1 MFEFNGVVMKRKIL
15 DFPLQ
20 RPRLVFVALTVL
32 TLGLGSAIPWIKV
45 DTDPENMLSPDDP
58 ARLFHN
64 ETKDEFALHDLIVVG
79 VVNDH
84 HPDGVFNTESL
95 ARVHELNER
104 VKAIDGVIAR
114 DVLGPSTMDN
124 IEQAGP
130 GTIRFEWLMES
141 PPETPEEALAIK
153 EAALRLPML
162 RGTVVSEDG
171 DSVAL
176 YVPIENKHESH
187 RISEEIESIVAGFG
201 TNDDEFYITGLPVAE
216 DTFGVEMFK
225 QMAISAPLAALVIL
239 LLMWWFFRSFALV
252 LSPMIVALTTVTIT
266 MGALIASGFT
276 VHIMSSMIPIFLM
289 PIAVVDSVHLL
300 SEFVDIYPRVGD
312 RKKAA
317 REVVGHLF
325 APMLY
330 TSLTSAAGFLSLM
343 LTPIPPVRVF
353 GGFVALGIGV
363 AFVLTILFVPAYIAV
378 LPDKRLDALCSAD
391 RDSSEGGLLGR
402 AVAAVGERSLRYA
415 KPILVLTVAVLAVSG
430 YGISKININDNPVRW
445 FKPSHKIRVADE
457 VLNRELAGTYTAFLV
472 MKQDADA
479 EREIVAAGDRAVATA
494 ADSVRATWDELKVA
508 AQAAGDEGDT
518 NVSDALIEAT
528 ADLSFETEGDES
540 EQWLAVQSALEKS
553 QTQSK
558 TFQNP
563 DHLAYLERLQA
574 HADAHPLVGKTNSI
588 ADVVKTVYRE
598 LVSGEDEDYRIP
610 QSTEGVAQTLL
621 QFQSSHRPNDLWH
634 LVSPDYRESAVWMQ
648 LKSGDNQDML
658 AVKSD
663 LDAFLAE
670 NPPPEGL
677 HAEWA
682 GLTYINVVWQ
692 EEMVGGML
700 ESLMGAFV
708 IVFLM
713 MMLLFRS
720 PVYGVLAMVPLTITI
735 VFTYGLIGLVGKD
748 YDMPVAVLS
757 SLTLG
762 LSVDFA
768 IHFLER
774 ARSIQADT
782 GDWRE
787 TMTLMFQEPGRAITR
802 NAIVIAIGFLP
813 LLAAPLVPYN
823 TVGFLMAAIMAV
835 SSIVTVLLLP
845 AIMMNIQKWL
855 FPKKRNESADDERT
869 AATLKEQTT

>member
-1 MFEFNGVVMKRKIL
+1 MKRKIL

-20 RPRLVFVALTVL
+20 HARLVFAGLAVLTV
-32 TLGLGSAIPWIKV
+32 GLGSAIPWIQI
-45 DTDPENMLSPDDP
+45 DTDPENMLAEDDP
-58 ARLFHN
+58 ARVFHN
-64 ETKDEFALHDLIVVG
+64 ETKSEFTLHDLIVVG
-79 VVNDH
+79 VVNESEEE
-84 HPDGVFNTESL
+84 GVFNPESL
-95 ARVHELNER
+95 ARIHDLNEHL
-104 VKAIDGVIAR
+104 KSIDGVIAR

-130 GTIRFEWLMES
+130 GTIRFEWLMEEA
-141 PPETPEEALAIK
+141 PKTPEEALAIK

-162 RGTVVSEDG
+162 RGTVVSDDG
-171 DSVAL
+171 KSVAL
-176 YVPIENKHESH
+176 YVPIENKHETH
-187 RISEEIESIVAGFG
+187 RISEEIESFIAGFG
-201 TNDDEFYITGLPVAE
+201 DNDDEFYITGLPVAE

-239 LLMWWFFRSFALV
+239 LLMWWFFRSFSLV
-252 LSPMIVALTTVTIT
+252 LSPMIVAMTTVTIT

-300 SEFVDIYPRVGD
+300 SEFVDIYPKSGD
-312 RKKAA
+312 RKKAI

-353 GGFVALGIGV
+353 GGFVALGIGI
-363 AFVLTILFVPAYIAV
+363 AFVLTILFVPAYIVA
-378 LPDKRLDALCSAD
+378 LPEKRLSALCSSKREAN
-391 RDSSEGGLLGR
+391 EGGFLGR
-402 AVAAVGERSLRYA
+402 MVEGVGARSLRFA
-415 KPILVLTVAVLAVSG
+415 KPILVLTVAIIAISG

-472 MKQDADA
+472 MKQDTDA
-479 EREIVAAGDRAVATA
+479 EREIVAAGDAALRGASDPLRAK
-494 ADSVRATWDELKVA
+494 WDELKA
-508 AQAAGDEGDT
+508 EAELASKEGVT
-518 NVSDALIEAT
+518 NVSDALVEAVS
-528 ADLSFETEGDES
+528 DLSFDTEGDES
-540 EQWLAVQSALEKS
+540 ARWQAVQAALEEA
-553 QTQSK
+553 QTASK

-563 DHLAYLERLQA
+563 KHLAYVQSVQERAESLA
-574 HADAHPLVGKTNSI
+574 LVGKTSSI
-588 ADVVKTVYRE
+588 TDVVKTVYRE
-598 LVSGEDEDYRIP
+598 LISGEQKDYRIP
-610 QSTEGVAQTLL
+610 DSIEGVAQTLL

-634 LVSPDYRESAVWMQ
+634 LVSPDYRESVIWMQ

-658 AVKSD
+658 TVKNHM
-663 LDAFLAE
+663 DAFLAE

-713 MMLLFRS
+713 MMILFRS
-720 PVYGVLAMVPLTITI
+720 PVYGALAMVPLTITI
-735 VFTYGLIGLVGKD
+735 VLTYGLIGLVGKD

-774 ARSIQADT
+774 ARSIQSET
-782 GDWRE
+782 GDWRQ
-787 TMTLMFQEPGRAITR
+787 TMGLMFQEPGRAITR

-835 SSIVTVLLLP
+835 SSIVTVMLLP
-845 AIMMNIQKWL
+845 AIMMSIQNRL
-855 FPKKRNESADDERT
+855 STKKERASANSG
-869 AATLKEQTT
+869 AQLKEQTT

>member
-1 MFEFNGVVMKRKIL
+1 MKQKIL

-20 RPRLVFVALTVL
+20 HARLVFVGLAILTI
-32 TLGLGSAIPWIKV
+32 GLGSAIPSIQV
-45 DTDPENMLSPDDP
+45 DTDPENMLAEDDP
-58 ARLFHN
+58 ARVFHN
-64 ETKDEFALHDLIVVG
+64 ETKAEFALHDLIVVG
-79 VVNDH
+79 VVNEIEEE
-84 HPDGVFNTESL
+84 GVFNPESL
-95 ARVHELNER
+95 ARIHDLNEHLTS
-104 VKAIDGVIAR
+104 IEGVIAR

-130 GTIRFEWLMES
+130 GTIRFEWLMEQ
-141 PPETPEEALAIK
+141 PPKTPEEALAIK

-162 RGTVVSEDG
+162 RGTVVSDDG
-171 DSVAL
+171 KSVAL

-187 RISEEIESIVAGFG
+187 RISEEIESFIAGFG
-201 TNDDEFYITGLPVAE
+201 DNTDDFYITGLPVAE

-239 LLMWWFFRSFALV
+239 LLMWWFFRSFSLV
-252 LSPMIVALTTVTIT
+252 LSPMIVAMSTVTIT

-300 SEFVDIYPRVGD
+300 SEFVDIYPQHGD
-312 RKKAA
+312 RKRAV

-353 GGFVALGIGV
+353 GGFVALGIGL
-363 AFVLTILFVPAYIAV
+363 AFVLTILFVPAYIAA
-378 LPDKRLDALCSAD
+378 LPEKRLAALLSSKRDASD
-391 RDSSEGGLLGR
+391 GGFLGR
-402 AVAAVGERSLRYA
+402 MVEAVGQRSLRFA
-415 KPILVLTVAVLAVSG
+415 KPILVLTVAVIAISG

-445 FKPSHKIRVADE
+445 FQPSHKIRVADE
-457 VLNRELAGTYTAFLV
+457 VLNRELAGTYTAFLI
-472 MKQDADA
+472 MKQDTDA
-479 EREIVAAGDRAVATA
+479 EREIVSAGDAALEGASDATRAK
-494 ADSVRATWDELKVA
+494 WDELKA
-508 AQAAGDEGDT
+508 NANTASEEGVT
-518 NVSDALIEAT
+518 NVSDALIEVT
-528 ADLSFETEGDES
+528 SDLSFDTSGDEAA
-540 EQWLAVQSALEKS
+540 QWQAVQTALEEA
-553 QTQSK
+553 QTASK

-563 DHLAYLERLQA
+563 EHLAYVERLQEM
-574 HADAHPLVGKTNSI
+574 ADALPLVGKTSSI

-598 LVSGEDEDYRIP
+598 LISGEEKDYRIP
-610 QSTEGVAQTLL
+610 ATTEGVAQTLL

-634 LVSPDYRESAVWMQ
+634 LVSPDYRESAIWMQ

-658 AVKSD
+658 TVKTD
-663 LDAFLAE
+663 IDAFLAE

-677 HAEWA
+677 QAQWA

-713 MMLLFRS
+713 MMILFRS

-735 VFTYGLIGLVGKD
+735 VFTYGLIGLIGKD

-774 ARSIQADT
+774 ARAIQCET
-782 GDWRE
+782 GDWKE
-787 TMTLMFQEPGRAITR
+787 TMGLMFQEPGRAIAR

-835 SSIVTVLLLP
+835 SSIVTVVLLP
-845 AIMMNIQKWL
+845 AIMMNIQNRL
-855 FPKKRNESADDERT
+855 SSKKERASADADKT
-869 AATLKEQTT
+869 AAPLKEQTT

>member
-1 MFEFNGVVMKRKIL
+1 MKRKIL

-20 RPRLVFVALTVL
+20 HARLVFVALAVL
-32 TLGLGSAIPWIKV
+32 TIGLGAAMPWIRI
-45 DTDPENMLSPDDP
+45 DTDPENMLSEDDP
-58 ARLFHN
+58 ARVFHDQAK
-64 ETKDEFALHDLIVVG
+64 EDFALHDLIVVG
-79 VVNDH
+79 VVNESD
-84 HPDGVFNTESL
+84 PEGVFNPESL
-95 ARVHELNER
+95 DRIHRLNEY
-104 VKAIDGVIAR
+104 VKTIDGVIAR

-130 GTIRFEWLMES
+130 GTIRFEWLMEQA
-141 PPETPEEALAIK
+141 PKTPEEALAIK

-171 DSVAL
+171 KSVAL
-176 YVPIENKHESH
+176 YVPIESKRESH
-187 RISEEIESIVAGFG
+187 RISEEIESFVAGFG
-201 TNDDEFYITGLPVAE
+201 ENADEFYITGLPVAE
-216 DTFGVEMFK
+216 DTFGVDMFK

-239 LLMWWFFRSFALV
+239 LLMWWFFRSFSLV
-252 LSPMIVALTTVTIT
+252 LSPMIVAMTTVTIT

-289 PIAVVDSVHLL
+289 PIAVVDSVHML

-312 RKKAA
+312 RKKAV

-343 LTPIPPVRVF
+343 MTPIPPVRVF
-353 GGFVALGIGV
+353 GGFVALGIAI
-363 AFVLTILFVPAYIAV
+363 AFVLTIFFVPAYIAA
-378 LPDKRLDALCSAD
+378 LPDKRLAALCSAKREAGD
-391 RDSSEGGLLGR
+391 GGMLGR
-402 AVAAVGERSLRYA
+402 AVAFVGKESLRYA
-415 KPILVLTVAVLAVSG
+415 KPILVLTVVVVAISG

-457 VLNRELAGTYTAFLV
+457 VLNRELAGTYTAFLI

-479 EREIVAAGDRAVATA
+479 EREIVAAGDAEVAGA
-494 ADSVRATWDELKVA
+494 SDLVRTKWNELKKA
-508 AQAAGDEGDT
+508 AQAASEEGDT
-518 NVSDALIEAT
+518 NVSDALIDAT
-528 ADLSFETEGDES
+528 ADLSFDTTGEES
-540 EQWLAVQSALEKS
+540 EQWQAVQTALERA
-553 QTQSK
+553 QTATK

-563 DHLAYLERLQA
+563 EHLAYLERVQQRA
-574 HADAHPLVGKTNSI
+574 NAHPLVGKTSSI

-598 LVSGEDEDYRIP
+598 LVSGKDEDYRIP
-610 QSTEGVAQTLL
+610 ATTEGVAQTLL

-663 LDAFLAE
+663 MDAFLAE

-677 HAEWA
+677 SAQWA

-708 IVFLM
+708 IVFIM
-713 MMLLFRS
+713 MVILFRS
-720 PVYGVLAMVPLTITI
+720 PIYGVLAMVPLTITI
-735 VFTYGLIGLVGKD
+735 LFTYGLIGLIGKD

-774 ARSIQADT
+774 ARTIQTET
-782 GDWRE
+782 GDWKE
-787 TMTLMFQEPGRAITR
+787 TMVLMFQEPGRAITR

-823 TVGFLMAAIMAV
+823 TVGILMAAIMAV
-835 SSIVTVLLLP
+835 SSIVTVMLLP
-845 AIMMNIQKWL
+845 AIMMSIQNRL
-855 FPKKRNESADDERT
+855 SPKKQRASADDSST

>member
-1 MFEFNGVVMKRKIL
+1 MKRKIL
-15 DFPLQ
+15 DFPLH
-20 RPRLVFVALTVL
+20 RPRLVFVALAVL

-58 ARLFHN
+58 ARVFHN

-79 VVNDH
+79 VVNEQ
-84 HPDGVFNTESL
+84 HPNGVFNPESL
-95 ARVHELNER
+95 ARIHEVNER
-104 VKAIDGVIAR
+104 VKTIDGVIAR

-130 GTIRFEWLMES
+130 GTIRFEWLMEE

-162 RGTVVSEDG
+162 RGTVISDDG
-171 DSVAL
+171 ESVAL

-187 RISEEIESIVAGFG
+187 RISQEIESIVAGFG
-201 TNDDEFYITGLPVAE
+201 ETADEFYITGLPVAE

-239 LLMWWFFRSFALV
+239 LLMWWFFRSFSLV
-252 LSPMIVALTTVTIT
+252 LSPMIVALTTVVIT

-300 SEFVDIYPRVGD
+300 SEFVDIYPRHGD
-312 RKKAA
+312 RKTAI
-317 REVVGHLF
+317 REVVSHLF

-353 GGFVALGIGV
+353 GAFVALGIGL
-363 AFVLTILFVPAYIAV
+363 AFVLTILFVPAYIAA
-378 LPDKRLDALCSAD
+378 LPDKRLDALCSTK
-391 RDSSEGGLLGR
+391 RDEGDGGWLGR
-402 AVAAVGERSLRYA
+402 VVAAVGEKSLRFA
-415 KPILVLTVAVLAVSG
+415 KPILVLAVAVLAISG

-445 FKPSHKIRVADE
+445 FKPSHKIRIADD

-472 MKQDADA
+472 MKQDDDPEGA
-479 EREIVAAGDRAVATA
+479 IVAAGDSAVAD
-494 ADSVRATWDELKVA
+494 ADSGLRAKWNSLKSEA
-508 AQAAGDEGDT
+508 RAQAEDGAT
-518 NVSDALIEAT
+518 NVPDALIEMT
-528 ADLSFETEGDES
+528 SDLSFESEGAES
-540 EQWLAVQSALEKS
+540 ERWATV
-553 QTQSK
+553 QTQLEEAHTASK
-558 TFQNP
+558 TFLKP
-563 DHLAYLERLQA
+563 EHLAYVEEVQER
-574 HADAHPLVGKTNSI
+574 ADAHPLVGKTSSV

-598 LVSGEDEDYRIP
+598 LLSGEDDDYRVP
-610 QSTEGVAQTLL
+610 STTEGVAQTLL
-621 QFQSSHRPNDLWH
+621 QFQSSHRPDDLWH
-634 LVSPDYRESAVWMQ
+634 LVSPDYRESAIWLQ
-648 LKSGDNQDML
+648 LKSGDNQDMM
-658 AVKSD
+658 AVKAD
-663 LDAFLAE
+663 MDAFLSE

-677 HAEWA
+677 RAEWA
-682 GLTYINVVWQ
+682 GLTYLNVVWQ
-692 EEMVGGML
+692 DEMVGGML

-708 IVFLM
+708 IVFVM
-713 MMLLFRS
+713 MVILFRS
-720 PVYGVLAMVPLTITI
+720 PVYGLLAMVPLTVTI

-774 ARSIQADT
+774 ARAIQRQT
-782 GDWRE
+782 GNWQQ

-813 LLAAPLVPYN
+813 LLGAPLVPYN
-823 TVGFLMAAIMAV
+823 TVGILMAAIMAV
-835 SSIVTVLLLP
+835 SSIVTVMLLP
-845 AIMMNIQKWL
+845 AIMTSIQSRL
-855 FPKKRNESADDERT
+855 SPKRANPSAD
-869 AATLKEQTT
+869 ATSASSLKEQTT

>member
-1 MFEFNGVVMKRKIL
+1 MKRKIL

-20 RPRLVFVALTVL
+20 HARLVFVGLAVL
-32 TLGLGSAIPWIKV
+32 TIGFGSAIPWIQI
-45 DTDPENMLSPDDP
+45 DTDPENMLKEDDP
-58 ARLFHN
+58 ARVFHD
-64 ETKDEFALHDLIVVG
+64 ETKDEFTLHDLIVVG
-79 VVNDH
+79 VVNESEAE
-84 HPDGVFNTESL
+84 GVFNPESL
-95 ARVHELNER
+95 TRIHELNEH
-104 VKAIDGVIAR
+104 VKTIDGVIAR

-130 GTIRFEWLMES
+130 GTIRFEWLMEE
-141 PPETPEEALAIK
+141 PPKTPEEALAIK

-162 RGTVVSEDG
+162 RGTVVSDDG
-171 DSVAL
+171 KSVAL

-187 RISEEIESIVAGFG
+187 RISEEIEAFIAGLG
-201 TNDDEFYITGLPVAE
+201 DNTDEFYITGLPVAE

-239 LLMWWFFRSFALV
+239 LLMWWFFRSFSLV
-252 LSPMIVALTTVTIT
+252 LSPMIVAMTTVTIT

-300 SEFVDIYPRVGD
+300 SEFVDIYPRHGD
-312 RKKAA
+312 RKKAI

-353 GGFVALGIGV
+353 GGFVALGIGL
-363 AFVLTILFVPAYIAV
+363 AFVLTILFVPAYISA
-378 LPDKRLDALCSAD
+378 LPDKRLAALLSSKRDA
-391 RDSSEGGLLGR
+391 SEGGLLGR
-402 AVAAVGERSLRYA
+402 MVEAVGQRSLRLA
-415 KPILVLTVAVLAVSG
+415 KPILVLTVAAIAVSG

-445 FKPSHKIRVADE
+445 FKPSHKIRVADQ

-472 MKQDADA
+472 MKQDAEAA
-479 EREIVAAGDRAVATA
+479 ERIVAAGDAAAVSGGSAVSA
-494 ADSVRATWDELKVA
+494 KWAELKEA
-508 AQAAGDEGDT
+508 AQAAAEEEDT
-518 NVSDALIEAT
+518 NVVGALIEAT
-528 ADLSFETEGDES
+528 ADLSFETTGEES
-540 EQWLAVQSALEKS
+540 LQWQAVQTALEKAE
-553 QTQSK
+553 TASK

-563 DHLAYLERLQA
+563 EHLAYIERVQET
-574 HADAHPLVGKTNSI
+574 ADAHPLVGKTTSI

-598 LVSGEDEDYRIP
+598 LISGKDEDYRIP
-610 QSTEGVAQTLL
+610 ATTEGVAQTLL

-658 AVKSD
+658 AVKTE
-663 LDAFLAE
+663 LDQFLAE

-677 HAEWA
+677 RAEWA

-774 ARSIQADT
+774 ARSIQAET
-782 GDWRE
+782 GDWKE

-813 LLAAPLVPYN
+813 LLGAPLVPYN

-835 SSIVTVLLLP
+835 SSVVTVLLLP
-845 AIMMNIQKWL
+845 AIMANIQPWL
-855 FPKKRNESADDERT
+855 SKKEKVSADADN
-869 AATLKEQTT
+869 AAAPLKEQTT

>member
-1 MFEFNGVVMKRKIL
+1 MKRKIL

-20 RPRLVFVALTVL
+20 HARLVFIGLALL
-32 TLGLGSAIPWIKV
+32 TIGLGSAIPWIQV
-45 DTDPENMLSPDDP
+45 DTDPENMLSEDDP
-58 ARLFHN
+58 DRIFHN
-64 ETKDEFALHDLIVVG
+64 ETKEEFALHDLIVVG
-79 VVNDH
+79 VVNEAE
-84 HPDGVFNTESL
+84 PEGVFNPESL
-95 ARVHELNER
+95 ARIHELNER
-104 VKAIDGVIAR
+104 LKSIDGVIAR

-130 GTIRFEWLMES
+130 GTIRFEWLMEQ
-141 PPETPEEALAIK
+141 PPKTPEEALAIK

-162 RGTVVSEDG
+162 RGTVVSDDG
-171 DSVAL
+171 ESVAL
-176 YVPIENKHESH
+176 YVPIESKDQSH
-187 RISEEIESIVAGFG
+187 RISEEIRTIIDGFDAN
-201 TNDDEFYITGLPVAE
+201 TDEFYITGLPVAE

-252 LSPMIVALTTVTIT
+252 LSPMIVAMTTVTIT

-300 SEFVDIYPRVGD
+300 SEFVDIYPKHGD
-312 RKKAA
+312 RKAA
-317 REVVGHLF
+317 IKEVVGHLF

-330 TSLTSAAGFLSLM
+330 TSLTSAAGFLSLT

-353 GGFVALGIGV
+353 GVFVALGIGL
-363 AFVLTILFVPAYIAV
+363 AFVLTILFVPAYIAA
-378 LPDKRLDALCSAD
+378 LPEKRLAALLSSKRDA
-391 RDSSEGGLLGR
+391 SEGGLLGR
-402 AVAAVGERSLRYA
+402 AVEAVGAKSLRFA
-415 KPILVLTVAVLAVSG
+415 KPILVVTVAAIAISG
-430 YGISKININDNPVRW
+430 YGISRW
-445 FKPSHKIRVADE
+445 FKESHEIRVADR
-457 VLNRELAGTYTAFLV
+457 VLNRELAGTYTAFLI
-472 MKQDADA
+472 MKQDTDA
-479 EREIVAAGDRAVATA
+479 EREI
-494 ADSVRATWDELKVA
+494 L
-508 AQAAGDEGDT
+508 AAGDEAIEGTSDAIRSQWDGLKAKAETASKEEAT

-528 ADLSFETEGDES
+528 SDLAFDTTGEES
-540 EQWLAVQSALEKS
+540 DQWQSVQTALEEA
-553 QTQSK
+553 QTGSK

-563 DHLAYLERLQA
+563 EHLAYIERLQREA
-574 HADAHPLVGKTNSI
+574 EALPLVGKTSSI

-598 LVSGEDEDYRIP
+598 LISGEEEDYRIP
-610 QSTEGVAQTLL
+610 NTTEGVAQTLL

-648 LKSGDNQDML
+648 LKSGDNQDMM
-658 AVKSD
+658 AVKTD
-663 LDAFLAE
+663 LDVFLAA

-677 HAEWA
+677 RAEWA
-682 GLTYINVVWQ
+682 GLTYLNTVWQ
-692 EEMVGGML
+692 DEMVGGML

-708 IVFLM
+708 IVFFM
-713 MMLLFRS
+713 MMILFRS
-720 PVYGVLAMVPLTITI
+720 PIYGVLAMIPLTITI

-774 ARSIQADT
+774 ARSIQRET

-787 TMTLMFQEPGRAITR
+787 TMALMFQEPGRAITR

-813 LLAAPLVPYN
+813 LLRAPLVPYN

-835 SSIVTVLLLP
+835 SSIVTVVLLP
-845 AIMMNIQKWL
+845 SIMMQIQNWL
-855 FPKKRNESADDERT
+855 SPKGEKVPGSTDD
-869 AATLKEQTT
+869 APAPLATNKEQTI

>member
-1 MFEFNGVVMKRKIL
+1 MKRKIL

-20 RPRLVFVALTVL
+20 HARLVFVGLAVL
-32 TLGLGSAIPWIKV
+32 TIGLGSAIPWIQV
-45 DTDPENMLSPDDP
+45 DTDPENMLAEDDP
-58 ARLFHN
+58 ARVFHN
-64 ETKDEFALHDLIVVG
+64 ETKAEFSLHDLIVVG
-79 VVNDH
+79 IVNESDEE
-84 HPDGVFNTESL
+84 GVFNPESL
-95 ARVHELNER
+95 TRIHQLNEHL
-104 VKAIDGVIAR
+104 KSIDGVIAR

-130 GTIRFEWLMES
+130 GTIRFEWLMEQ
-141 PPETPEEALAIK
+141 PPKTPEEALAIK

-171 DSVAL
+171 KSVAL

-187 RISEEIESIVAGFG
+187 RISEEIESFIAGLG
-201 TNDDEFYITGLPVAE
+201 DNNDDFYITGLPVAE

-225 QMAISAPLAALVIL
+225 QMAVSAPLAALVIF
-239 LLMWWFFRSFALV
+239 LLMWWFFRSFSLV
-252 LSPMIVALTTVTIT
+252 LSPMIVAMSTVIMT
-266 MGALIASGFT
+266 MGALIGSGFT

-300 SEFVDIYPRVGD
+300 SEFVDIYPKSGD
-312 RKKAA
+312 RKKAI

-353 GGFVALGIGV
+353 GGFVALGIGI
-363 AFVLTILFVPAYIAV
+363 AFILTILFVPAYIAA
-378 LPDKRLDALCSAD
+378 LPEKRLTALL
-391 RDSSEGGLLGR
+391 SSKREANDGGFLGR
-402 AVAAVGERSLRYA
+402 VVEAVGAKSLRFA
-415 KPILVLTVAVLAVSG
+415 KPILVLTVAVIAVSG
-430 YGISKININDNPVRW
+430 YGISQININDNPVRW

-457 VLNRELAGTYTAFLV
+457 VLNRELAGTYTAFLI
-472 MKQDADA
+472 MKQDVDA
-479 EREIVAAGDRAVATA
+479 ERAIVAAGDAALEGASDSIRAKWSELKTA
-494 ADSVRATWDELKVA
+494 AETASN
-508 AQAAGDEGDT
+508 EGVT
-518 NVSDALIEAT
+518 NVSDALVEAT
-528 ADLSFETEGDES
+528 SDLVFDTVGEES
-540 EQWLAVQSALEKS
+540 AQWQAVQTALEEA
-553 QTQSK
+553 QTASK
-558 TFQNP
+558 TFQSP
-563 DHLAYLERLQA
+563 EHLAYIEQLQEKA
-574 HADAHPLVGKTNSI
+574 ESLPLVGKTNSI

-598 LVSGEDEDYRIP
+598 LISGEEEDYRIP
-610 QSTEGVAQTLL
+610 DTTEGVAQTLL
-621 QFQSSHRPNDLWH
+621 QFQSSHRPDDLWH

-658 AVKSD
+658 TVKTEID
-663 LDAFLAE
+663 GFLAE

-713 MMLLFRS
+713 MVILFRS
-720 PVYGVLAMVPLTITI
+720 PVYGLLAMVPLTITI
-735 VFTYGLIGLVGKD
+735 VFTYGLIGLIGKD

-774 ARSIQADT
+774 ARSIQAET
-782 GDWRE
+782 GNWSE

-835 SSIVTVLLLP
+835 SSIVTVMLLP
-845 AIMMNIQKWL
+845 AIMINIQNRL
-855 FPKKRNESADDERT
+855 PTKKEQASADN
-869 AATLKEQTT
+869 AAQLKEQTT

>member
-1 MFEFNGVVMKRKIL
+1 MKRKIL

-20 RPRLVFVALTVL
+20 HARLVFVGLALL
-32 TLGLGSAIPWIKV
+32 TLAFGSAIPSIRV
-45 DTDPENMLSPDDP
+45 DTDPENMLSENDP
-58 ARLFHN
+58 ARVFHN
-64 ETKDEFALHDLIVVG
+64 ETKEEFTLHDLIVVG
-79 VVNDH
+79 VVNDSERE
-84 HPDGVFNTESL
+84 GVFNPASL
-95 ARVHELNER
+95 GRIHELNER
-104 VKAIDGVIAR
+104 VKSIDGVIAH

-130 GTIRFEWLMES
+130 GTIRFEWLMDE
-141 PPETPEEALAIK
+141 PPKTPEEALAIK

-162 RGTVVSEDG
+162 RGTVISEDG

-176 YVPIENKHESH
+176 YIPIESKDQSH
-187 RISEEIESIVAGFG
+187 RISEEIEGIIASFG
-201 TNDDEFYITGLPVAE
+201 DNTDEFYITGLPVAE

-225 QMAISAPLAALVIL
+225 QMAVSAPLAALVIF
-239 LLMWWFFRSFALV
+239 LLMWWFFRSFSLV
-252 LSPMIVALTTVTIT
+252 LSPMIVAMTTVTIT

-300 SEFVDIYPRVGD
+300 SEFVDIYPKTGD
-312 RKKAA
+312 RKAA
-317 REVVGHLF
+317 IKEVVGHLF

-330 TSLTSAAGFLSLM
+330 TSLTSAAGFLSLT

-353 GGFVALGIGV
+353 GVFVALGIGL
-363 AFVLTILFVPAYIAV
+363 AFVLTILFVPAYIAA
-378 LPDKRLDALCSAD
+378 LPEKRLTALLSSKRDA
-391 RDSSEGGLLGR
+391 SEGGLLGR
-402 AVAAVGERSLRYA
+402 AVEAVGARSLRFA
-415 KPILVLTVAVLAVSG
+415 KPILVVTVAAIAISG
-430 YGISKININDNPVRW
+430 YGITQININDNPVRW
-445 FKPSHKIRVADE
+445 FKPSHKIRVADS
-457 VLNRELAGTYTAFLV
+457 VLNRELAGTYMAFLI
-472 MKQDADA
+472 MKQDTDA
-479 EREIVAAGDRAVATA
+479 NVEIVAAGDA
-494 ADSVRATWDELKVA
+494 ALEGASDAMRSRWDELKA
-508 AQAAGDEGDT
+508 SAETASEEGVT
-518 NVSDALIEAT
+518 NVSDALIEASS
-528 ADLSFETEGDES
+528 DLVFDTSGEES
-540 EQWLAVQSALEKS
+540 EQWQAVQTALEEA
-553 QTQSK
+553 QTASK

-563 DHLAYLERLQA
+563 EHLAYIERLQA
-574 HADAHPLVGKTNSI
+574 QAEALPLVGKTNSI

-598 LVSGEDEDYRIP
+598 LVSGDAADFRIP
-610 QSTEGVAQTLL
+610 GSTEGVAQTLL

-634 LVSPDYRESAVWMQ
+634 LVSPDFREGAIWVQ
-648 LKSGDNQDML
+648 LKSGDNQDMVS
-658 AVKSD
+658 VKND

-677 HAEWA
+677 RAQWA
-682 GLTYINVVWQ
+682 GLTFLNTVWQ

-713 MMLLFRS
+713 MMFLFRS
-720 PVYGVLAMVPLTITI
+720 PVYGALAMIPLTITI

-774 ARSIQADT
+774 ARAIQGET
-782 GDWRE
+782 GDWQE
-787 TMTLMFQEPGRAITR
+787 TMTLMFKEPGRAITR

-823 TVGFLMAAIMAV
+823 TVGVLMAAIMAV
-835 SSIVTVLLLP
+835 SSVVTVVLLP
-845 AIMMNIQKWL
+845 SIMMQIQNWL
-855 FPKKRNESADDERT
+855 SPKKESVAGSADDAT
-869 AATLKEQTT
+869 APIATNKEQTA

>member
-1 MFEFNGVVMKRKIL
+1 MKRKIL

-20 RPRLVFVALTVL
+20 HARLVFVGLAVL
-32 TLGLGSAIPWIKV
+32 TIGLGSAIPWIQV
-45 DTDPENMLSPDDP
+45 DTDPENMLAEDDP
-58 ARLFHN
+58 ARVFHN
-64 ETKDEFALHDLIVVG
+64 ETKAEFSLHDLIVVG
-79 VVNDH
+79 IVNESDEE
-84 HPDGVFNTESL
+84 GVFNPESL
-95 ARVHELNER
+95 TRIHQLNEHL
-104 VKAIDGVIAR
+104 KSIDGVIAR

-130 GTIRFEWLMES
+130 GTIRFEWLMEQ
-141 PPETPEEALAIK
+141 PPKTPEEALAIK

-171 DSVAL
+171 KSVAL

-187 RISEEIESIVAGFG
+187 RISEEIESFIAGLG
-201 TNDDEFYITGLPVAE
+201 DNNDDFYITGLPVAE

-225 QMAISAPLAALVIL
+225 QMAVSAPLAALVIF
-239 LLMWWFFRSFALV
+239 LLMWWFFRSFSLV
-252 LSPMIVALTTVTIT
+252 LSPMIVAMSTVIMT
-266 MGALIASGFT
+266 MGALIGSGFT

-300 SEFVDIYPRVGD
+300 SEFVDIYPKSGD
-312 RKKAA
+312 RKKAI

-353 GGFVALGIGV
+353 GGFVALGIGI
-363 AFVLTILFVPAYIAV
+363 AFILTILFVPAYIAA
-378 LPDKRLDALCSAD
+378 LPEKRLTALL
-391 RDSSEGGLLGR
+391 SSKREANDGGFLGR
-402 AVAAVGERSLRYA
+402 VVEAVGAKSLRFA
-415 KPILVLTVAVLAVSG
+415 KPILVLTVAVIAVSG
-430 YGISKININDNPVRW
+430 YGISQININDNPVRW

-457 VLNRELAGTYTAFLV
+457 VLNRELAGTYTAFLI
-472 MKQDADA
+472 MKQDVDA
-479 EREIVAAGDRAVATA
+479 ERAIVAAGDAALEGASDSIRTKWSELKTA
-494 ADSVRATWDELKVA
+494 AETASN
-508 AQAAGDEGDT
+508 EGVT
-518 NVSDALIEAT
+518 NVSDALVEAT
-528 ADLSFETEGDES
+528 SDLVFDTVGEES
-540 EQWLAVQSALEKS
+540 EQWQAVQTALEEA
-553 QTQSK
+553 QTASK
-558 TFQNP
+558 TFQSP
-563 DHLAYLERLQA
+563 EHLAYIEQLQEKA
-574 HADAHPLVGKTNSI
+574 ESLPLVGKTNSI

-598 LVSGEDEDYRIP
+598 LISGEEEDYRIP
-610 QSTEGVAQTLL
+610 DTTEGVAQTLL
-621 QFQSSHRPNDLWH
+621 QFQSSHRPDDLWH

-658 AVKSD
+658 TVKTEID
-663 LDAFLAE
+663 GFLAE

-713 MMLLFRS
+713 MVILFRS
-720 PVYGVLAMVPLTITI
+720 PVYGLLAMVPLTITI
-735 VFTYGLIGLVGKD
+735 VFTYGLIGLIGKD

-774 ARSIQADT
+774 ARSIQAET
-782 GDWRE
+782 GNWSE

-835 SSIVTVLLLP
+835 SSIVTVMLLP
-845 AIMMNIQKWL
+845 AIMINIQNRL
-855 FPKKRNESADDERT
+855 PTKKEQASADN
-869 AATLKEQTT
+869 AAQLKEQTT

>member
-1 MFEFNGVVMKRKIL
+1 MKRKIL

-20 RPRLVFVALTVL
+20 HARLVFVGLAVL
-32 TLGLGSAIPWIKV
+32 TIGLGSAIPWIQV
-45 DTDPENMLSPDDP
+45 DTDPENMLAEDDP
-58 ARLFHN
+58 ARVFHN
-64 ETKDEFALHDLIVVG
+64 ETKAEFSLHDLIVVG
-79 VVNDH
+79 VVNESDEE
-84 HPDGVFNTESL
+84 GVFNPESL
-95 ARVHELNER
+95 TRIHQLNEHL
-104 VKAIDGVIAR
+104 KSIDGVIAR

-130 GTIRFEWLMES
+130 GTIRFEWLMEQ
-141 PPETPEEALAIK
+141 PPKTPEEALAIK

-171 DSVAL
+171 KSVAL

-187 RISEEIESIVAGFG
+187 RISQEIESFIAGLG
-201 TNDDEFYITGLPVAE
+201 DNNDDFYITGLPVAE

-225 QMAISAPLAALVIL
+225 QMAVSAPLAALVIF
-239 LLMWWFFRSFALV
+239 LLMWWFFRSFSLV
-252 LSPMIVALTTVTIT
+252 LSPMIVAMSTVIMT

-300 SEFVDIYPRVGD
+300 SEFVDIYPKSGD
-312 RKKAA
+312 RKKDIS
-317 REVVGHLF
+317 EVVGHLF

-353 GGFVALGIGV
+353 GGFVALGIGI
-363 AFVLTILFVPAYIAV
+363 AFILTILFVPAYIAA
-378 LPDKRLDALCSAD
+378 LPEKRLAALL
-391 RDSSEGGLLGR
+391 SSKREANEGGFLGR
-402 AVAAVGERSLRYA
+402 MVEAVGAKSLRFA
-415 KPILVLTVAVLAVSG
+415 KPILVLTVAVIAVSG
-430 YGISKININDNPVRW
+430 YGISQININDNPVRW

-457 VLNRELAGTYTAFLV
+457 VLNRELAGTYTAFLI
-472 MKQDADA
+472 MKQDVDA
-479 EREIVAAGDRAVATA
+479 ERAIVAAGDAAVEGASDAIRAKWSELKTA
-494 ADSVRATWDELKVA
+494 AETASN
-508 AQAAGDEGDT
+508 EGVT
-518 NVSDALIEAT
+518 NVSDALVEAT
-528 ADLSFETEGDES
+528 SDLVFDTVGDES
-540 EQWLAVQSALEKS
+540 AQWQAVQTALEEA
-553 QTQSK
+553 QTASK
-558 TFQNP
+558 TFQSP
-563 DHLAYLERLQA
+563 EHLAYIEQLQEKA
-574 HADAHPLVGKTNSI
+574 ESLPLVGKTNSI

-598 LVSGEDEDYRIP
+598 LISGEEEDYRIP
-610 QSTEGVAQTLL
+610 DTTEGVAQTLL
-621 QFQSSHRPNDLWH
+621 QFQSSHRPDDLWH

-658 AVKSD
+658 SVKTEID
-663 LDAFLAE
+663 GFLAE

-713 MMLLFRS
+713 MMILFRS

-735 VFTYGLIGLVGKD
+735 VFTYGLIGLIGKD

-774 ARSIQADT
+774 ARSIQSET
-782 GDWRE
+782 GNWSE

-835 SSIVTVLLLP
+835 SSIVTVMLLP
-845 AIMMNIQKWL
+845 AIMINIQNRL
-855 FPKKRNESADDERT
+855 PTKKEQASADNS
-869 AATLKEQTT
+869 AQLKEQTT

>member
-1 MFEFNGVVMKRKIL
+1 MKRKIL

-20 RPRLVFVALTVL
+20 HARLVFVGLAVL
-32 TLGLGSAIPWIKV
+32 TIGLGSAIPWIQI
-45 DTDPENMLSPDDP
+45 DTDPETMLSADDP
-58 ARLFHN
+58 ARVFHN

-79 VVNDH
+79 VVNESE
-84 HPDGVFNTESL
+84 PEGVFNPDSL
-95 ARVHELNER
+95 GRIHELNQR
-104 VKAIDGVIAR
+104 VKSIDGVIAR

-130 GTIRFEWLMES
+130 GTIRFEWLMEQ
-141 PPETPEEALAIK
+141 PPETPEEAIAIK

-162 RGTVVSEDG
+162 RGTVVSDDG
-171 DSVAL
+171 KSVAL
-176 YVPIENKHESH
+176 YVPIESKDESH
-187 RISEEIESIVAGFG
+187 RISEEIEAIVASFPANG
-201 TNDDEFYITGLPVAE
+201 DEFYITGLPVAE

-225 QMAISAPLAALVIL
+225 QMAIAAPLAALVIL

-252 LSPMIVALTTVTIT
+252 LSPMIVAMTTVTIT
-266 MGALIASGFT
+266 MGALIAGGFT

-300 SEFVDIYPRVGD
+300 SEFVDIYPKHGD
-312 RKKAA
+312 RKAA
-317 REVVGHLF
+317 IREVVGHLF

-353 GGFVALGIGV
+353 GAFVALGIGL
-363 AFVLTILFVPAYIAV
+363 AFILTILFVPAYIAA
-378 LPDKRLDALCSAD
+378 LPEKRLAALLSSKRDA
-391 RDSSEGGLLGR
+391 SEGGLLGR
-402 AVAAVGERSLRYA
+402 VVEAVGAKSLRYA
-415 KPILVLTVAVLAVSG
+415 KPILVFTVAIIAISG
-430 YGISKININDNPVRW
+430 YGITQININDNPVRW
-445 FKPSHKIRVADE
+445 FKPSHKIRVADD
-457 VLNRELAGTYTAFLV
+457 VLNRELAGTYMAFLV
-472 MKQDADA
+472 MKQDVDA
-479 EREIVAAGDRAVATA
+479 EREIVVAGDA
-494 ADSVRATWDELKVA
+494 ALDG
-508 AQAAGDEGDT
+508 AGDDMRTRWDALKAEARTASKAGET
-518 NVSDALIEAT
+518 TVADALIEAT
-528 ADLSFETEGDES
+528 SDLSFDTTGEES
-540 EQWLAVQSALEKS
+540 ERWQSIQTALEEA
-553 QTQSK
+553 QTRTK

-563 DHLAYLERLQA
+563 EHLAYLERLQREA
-574 HADAHPLVGKTNSI
+574 EALPLVGKTSSI

-598 LVSGEDEDYRIP
+598 LMSGDEKDFRLP
-610 QSTEGVAQTLL
+610 TTTEGVAQTLL

-648 LKSGDNQDML
+648 LKSGDNQDMV
-658 AVKSD
+658 AVKTD
-663 LDAFLAE
+663 VEAFLAE

-677 HAEWA
+677 RAEWA

-692 EEMVGGML
+692 DEMVGGML

-713 MMLLFRS
+713 MMILFRS

-735 VFTYGLIGLVGKD
+735 VFTYGLIGLIGKD

-774 ARSIQADT
+774 ARSIQAET
-782 GDWRE
+782 GDWKE
-787 TMTLMFQEPGRAITR
+787 TMALMFQEPGRAITR

-813 LLAAPLVPYN
+813 LLGSPLVPYN

-835 SSIVTVLLLP
+835 SSIVTVMLLP
-845 AIMMNIQKWL
+845 AMLTNIQNRL
-855 FPKKRNESADDERT
+855 STKKERATTSADE
-869 AATLKEQTT
+869 APSPLATNKEQTI

>member
-1 MFEFNGVVMKRKIL
+1 MKRKIL

-20 RPRLVFVALTVL
+20 HARLVFIGLAVL
-32 TLGLGSAIPWIKV
+32 TIGLGSAIPSIKV
-45 DTDPENMLSPDDP
+45 DTDPENMLSENDP
-58 ARLFHN
+58 ARVFHN

-79 VVNDH
+79 IVNDSD
-84 HPDGVFNTESL
+84 PSGVFNPESL

-104 VKAIDGVIAR
+104 VKSIDGVIAR

-130 GTIRFEWLMES
+130 GTIRFEWLMEE
-141 PPETPEEALAIK
+141 PPKTPEEAIAIK

-187 RISEEIESIVAGFG
+187 RISEEIEAIVAGFG
-201 TNDDEFYITGLPVAE
+201 DTSDQFYITGLPVAE

-239 LLMWWFFRSFALV
+239 LLMWWFFRSFTLV
-252 LSPMIVALTTVTIT
+252 LSPMIVAMTTVIIT

-300 SEFVDIYPRVGD
+300 SEFVDIYPRHGD
-312 RKKAA
+312 RKKAV
-317 REVVGHLF
+317 REVVSHLF

-353 GGFVALGIGV
+353 GAFVALGIGL
-363 AFVLTILFVPAYIAV
+363 AFVLTILVVPAYIAAM
-378 LPDKRLDALCSAD
+378 PDKRLEGLL
-391 RDSSEGGLLGR
+391 SSKKDQPEGGLLGR
-402 AVAAVGERSLRYA
+402 VVESVGAKSLRFA
-415 KPILVLTVAVLAVSG
+415 KPILVVTVAAIALSG
-430 YGISKININDNPVRW
+430 YGISQININDNPVRW

-457 VLNRELAGTYTAFLV
+457 VLNRELAGTYTAFLI
-472 MKQDADA
+472 MKQDVDADA
-479 EREIVAAGDRAVATA
+479 AII
-494 ADSVRATWDELKVA
+494 
-508 AQAAGDEGDT
+508 AAGDEVL
-518 NVSDALIEAT
+518 VSADEATRTRWNALKAQAVADSEEGFTTVPDALIEAT
-528 ADLSFETEGDES
+528 SDLSFDTAGEEAER
-540 EQWLAVQSALEKS
+540 WAAVQSALEQAQS
-553 QTQSK
+553 RSK

-563 DHLAYLERLQA
+563 EHLAYVEELQEA
-574 HADAHPLVGKTNSI
+574 ASSNPLVGKTNSI

-598 LVSGEDEDYRIP
+598 LVSGEDADYRIP
-610 QSTEGVAQTLL
+610 ATREGVAQTLL

-634 LVSPDYRESAVWMQ
+634 LVSPDFRESAVWMQ
-648 LKSGDNQDML
+648 LKSGDNQDMM
-658 AVKSD
+658 AVKAEM
-663 LDAFLAE
+663 DAFLAA

-677 HAEWA
+677 RADWA
-682 GLTYINVVWQ
+682 GLTYLNVVWQ
-692 EEMVGGML
+692 DEMVGGML

-713 MMLLFRS
+713 MMILFRS

-774 ARSIQADT
+774 ARAIHRET
-782 GDWRE
+782 GDWRA
-787 TMTLMFQEPGRAITR
+787 TMALMFQEPGRAITR

-835 SSIVTVLLLP
+835 SSVVTVMLLP
-845 AIMMNIQKWL
+845 AIMMNIQNWL
-855 FPKKRNESADDERT
+855 STKKEKARDRGEDST
-869 AATLKEQTT
+869 TSLKEQTT

>member
-1 MFEFNGVVMKRKIL
+1 MKQKIL

-20 RPRLVFVALTVL
+20 HARLVFVGLAILTI
-32 TLGLGSAIPWIKV
+32 GLGSAIPSIQV
-45 DTDPENMLSPDDP
+45 DTDPENMLAEDDP
-58 ARLFHN
+58 ARVFHN
-64 ETKDEFALHDLIVVG
+64 ETKAEFALHDLIVVG
-79 VVNDH
+79 VVNEIEEE
-84 HPDGVFNTESL
+84 GVFNPESL
-95 ARVHELNER
+95 ARIHDLNEHLTS
-104 VKAIDGVIAR
+104 IEGVIAR

-130 GTIRFEWLMES
+130 GTIRFEWLMEQ
-141 PPETPEEALAIK
+141 PPKTPEEALAIK

-162 RGTVVSEDG
+162 RGTVVSDDG
-171 DSVAL
+171 KSVAL

-187 RISEEIESIVAGFG
+187 RISEEIESFIAGFG
-201 TNDDEFYITGLPVAE
+201 DNTDDFYITGLPVAE

-239 LLMWWFFRSFALV
+239 LLMWWFFRSFSLV
-252 LSPMIVALTTVTIT
+252 LSPMIVAMSTVTIT

-300 SEFVDIYPRVGD
+300 SEFVDIYPQHGD
-312 RKKAA
+312 RKRAV

-353 GGFVALGIGV
+353 GGFVALGIGL
-363 AFVLTILFVPAYIAV
+363 AFVLTILFVPAYIAA
-378 LPDKRLDALCSAD
+378 LPEKRLAALLSSKRDASD
-391 RDSSEGGLLGR
+391 GGFLGR
-402 AVAAVGERSLRYA
+402 MVEAVGQRSLRFA
-415 KPILVLTVAVLAVSG
+415 KPILVLTVAVIAISG

-445 FKPSHKIRVADE
+445 FQPSHKIRVADE
-457 VLNRELAGTYTAFLV
+457 VLNRELAGTYTAFLI
-472 MKQDADA
+472 MKQDTDA
-479 EREIVAAGDRAVATA
+479 EREIVSAGDAALEGASDATRAK
-494 ADSVRATWDELKVA
+494 WDELKA
-508 AQAAGDEGDT
+508 NANTASEEGVT
-518 NVSDALIEAT
+518 NVSDALIEVT
-528 ADLSFETEGDES
+528 SDLSFDTSGDEAA
-540 EQWLAVQSALEKS
+540 QWQAVQTALEEA
-553 QTQSK
+553 QTASK

-563 DHLAYLERLQA
+563 EHLAYVERLQEM
-574 HADAHPLVGKTNSI
+574 ADALPLVGKTSSI

-598 LVSGEDEDYRIP
+598 LISGEDKDYRIP
-610 QSTEGVAQTLL
+610 ATTEGVAQTLL

-634 LVSPDYRESAVWMQ
+634 LVSPDYRESAIWMQ

-658 AVKSD
+658 TVKTD
-663 LDAFLAE
+663 IDAFLAE

-677 HAEWA
+677 QAQWA

-713 MMLLFRS
+713 MMILFRS

-735 VFTYGLIGLVGKD
+735 VFTYGLIGLIGKD

-774 ARSIQADT
+774 ARAIQSET
-782 GDWRE
+782 GDWKE
-787 TMTLMFQEPGRAITR
+787 TMGLMFQEPGRAIAR

-835 SSIVTVLLLP
+835 SSIVTVVLLP
-845 AIMMNIQKWL
+845 AIMMNIQNRL
-855 FPKKRNESADDERT
+855 SSKKERASADADKT
-869 AATLKEQTT
+869 AAPLKEQTT

>member
-1 MFEFNGVVMKRKIL
+1 MKRKIL
-15 DFPLQ
+15 DFPIQ
-20 RPRLVFVALTVL
+20 HARLVFVGLAVL
-32 TLGLGSAIPWIKV
+32 TLGLGAAIPSIQV
-45 DTDPENMLSPDDP
+45 DTDPENMLSEDDP
-58 ARLFHN
+58 ARVFHN
-64 ETKDEFALHDLIVVG
+64 ETKEEFNLHDLIVVG
-79 VVNDH
+79 VVNESE
-84 HPDGVFNTESL
+84 PEGVFNPESL
-95 ARVHELNER
+95 GRIHELNER
-104 VKAIDGVIAR
+104 LKSIDGVIAR

-130 GTIRFEWLMES
+130 GTIRFEWLMEQA
-141 PPETPEEALAIK
+141 PKTPEEALAIK

-176 YVPIENKHESH
+176 YVPIESKDQSH
-187 RISEEIESIVAGFG
+187 RISEEIEAIIAGFG
-201 TNDDEFYITGLPVAE
+201 DNTDEFYITGLPVAE

-225 QMAISAPLAALVIL
+225 QMAVSAPLAALVIL

-252 LSPMIVALTTVTIT
+252 LSPMIVAITTVTIT

-300 SEFVDIYPRVGD
+300 SEFVDIYPKTGD
-312 RKKAA
+312 RKVAIK
-317 REVVGHLF
+317 EVVGHLF

-330 TSLTSAAGFLSLM
+330 TSLTSAAGFLSLT

-353 GGFVALGIGV
+353 GVFVAMGIGI
-363 AFVLTILFVPAYIAV
+363 AFVFTILFVPAYIAA
-378 LPDKRLDALCSAD
+378 LPEKRLAALLSAK
-391 RDSSEGGLLGR
+391 RNASEGGLLGR
-402 AVAAVGERSLRYA
+402 VVEAVGAKSLRFA
-415 KPILVLTVAVLAVSG
+415 KPILVVTVAAIAISG
-430 YGISKININDNPVRW
+430 YGISQININDNPVRW
-445 FKPSHKIRVADE
+445 FKPSHKIRVADK
-457 VLNRELAGTYTAFLV
+457 VLNQELAGTYTAFLI
-472 MKQDADA
+472 MKQDTHAKA
-479 EREIVAAGDRAVATA
+479 EIVGAGDRALEDASDAMRTRWDGLKAEAEA
-494 ADSVRATWDELKVA
+494 ASHEET
-508 AQAAGDEGDT
+508 T

-528 ADLSFETEGDES
+528 SDLVFDTSGEES
-540 EQWLAVQSALEKS
+540 EQWQAVQTALEKA
-553 QTQSK
+553 QTTSK

-563 DHLAYLERLQA
+563 EHLAYIERLQEA
-574 HADAHPLVGKTNSI
+574 AEALPLVGKTSSI

-598 LVSGEDEDYRIP
+598 LISGKDEDFRIP
-610 QSTEGVAQTLL
+610 GSTEGVAQTLL

-634 LVSPDYRESAVWMQ
+634 LVSPDYRESAIWVQ
-648 LKSGDNQDML
+648 LRSGDNQDMMS
-658 AVKSD
+658 VKTD
-663 LDAFLAE
+663 LDAFLAA

-677 HAEWA
+677 RTQWA
-682 GLTYINVVWQ
+682 GLTFLNTVWQ
-692 EEMVGGML
+692 DEMVGGML
-700 ESLMGAFV
+700 KSLMGAFV

-713 MMLLFRS
+713 MVILFRS
-720 PVYGVLAMVPLTITI
+720 PVYGALAMVPLTITI

-774 ARSIQADT
+774 ARAIQGET

-787 TMTLMFQEPGRAITR
+787 TMSRMFQEPGRAITR

-813 LLAAPLVPYN
+813 LLGAPLVPYN

-835 SSIVTVLLLP
+835 SSVVTVILLP
-845 AIMMNIQKWL
+845 SIMMQIQNRL
-855 FPKKRNESADDERT
+855 SPKKET
-869 AATLKEQTT
+869 AAMNEDEPSAPLATNKEQTA

>member
-1 MFEFNGVVMKRKIL
+1 MKRKLL
-15 DFPLQ
+15 DFPLHHA
-20 RPRLVFVALTVL
+20 RLIFVGLAVLTV
-32 TLGLGSAIPWIKV
+32 GFASAIPAIRI
-45 DTDPENMLSPDDP
+45 DTDPENMLSKDDP
-58 ARLFHN
+58 ARVFHD
-64 ETKDEFALHDLIVVG
+64 EAKEEFALHDLIVVG
-79 VVNDH
+79 IVNESS
-84 HPDGVFNTESL
+84 PEGVFNPESL
-95 ARVHELNER
+95 ARIHELNEH
-104 VKAIDGVIAR
+104 VKTIDGVIAH

-130 GTIRFEWLMES
+130 GTIRFEWLMQE
-141 PPETPEEALAIK
+141 PPKSPEEALAIK

-162 RGTVVSEDG
+162 RGTVVSDDG
-171 DSVAL
+171 KSVAL
-176 YVPIENKHESH
+176 YVPIESKDESH
-187 RISEEIESIVAGFG
+187 RISEEIEAFIAGFG
-201 TNDDEFYITGLPVAE
+201 QTSDEFYITGLPVAE

-239 LLMWWFFRSFALV
+239 LLMWWFFRSFSLV
-252 LSPMIVALTTVTIT
+252 LSPMIVAMTTVIIT

-300 SEFVDIYPRVGD
+300 SEFVDIYPRYGD
-312 RKKAA
+312 RKKAV

-353 GGFVALGIGV
+353 GGFVALGIGL
-363 AFVLTILFVPAYIAV
+363 AFVLTILFVPAYIAA
-378 LPDKRLDALCSAD
+378 LPEKRLEALLSSK
-391 RDSSEGGLLGR
+391 RDTTEGGLLGR
-402 AVAAVGERSLRYA
+402 VVAALGERSLRFA
-415 KPILVLTVAVLAVSG
+415 KPILVLTVAVVAVSG

-457 VLNRELAGTYTAFLV
+457 VLNRELAGTYTAFLI

-479 EREIVAAGDRAVATA
+479 ESRIVGAGDVAAARADDEVQAK
-494 ADSVRATWDELKVA
+494 WKELKA
-508 AQAAGDEGDT
+508 AVQAASEEEIT
-518 NVSDALIEAT
+518 NVSDDLIAAT
-528 ADLSFETEGDES
+528 ADLAFDTTGEES
-540 EQWLAVQSALEKS
+540 DQWLAIQTALEEA
-553 QTQSK
+553 QTSSK

-563 DHLAYLERLQA
+563 EHLAYVERLQRRA
-574 HADAHPLVGKTNSI
+574 NAHPLVGKTSSI

-598 LVSGEDEDYRIP
+598 LVSGDEADYRIP
-610 QSTEGVAQTLL
+610 ETTEGVAQTLL

-658 AVKSD
+658 AVKTE

-670 NPPPEGL
+670 NPPPAGL
-677 HAEWA
+677 RAEWA

-692 EEMVGGML
+692 DEMVGGML

-713 MMLLFRS
+713 MALLFRS

-735 VFTYGLIGLVGKD
+735 VFTYGLIGLIGKD

-774 ARSIQADT
+774 ARSIQAET

-835 SSIVTVLLLP
+835 SSVVTVMLLP
-845 AIMMNIQKWL
+845 AIMMNIQNWL
-855 FPKKRNESADDERT
+855 STKKQRSTADNG
-869 AATLKEQTT
+869 ATPLKEQTT

>member
-1 MFEFNGVVMKRKIL
+1 MKRKIL
-15 DFPLQ
+15 DFPIQ
-20 RPRLVFVALTVL
+20 HARLVFVGLAVL
-32 TLGLGSAIPWIKV
+32 TIGLGSAIPWIQV
-45 DTDPENMLSPDDP
+45 DTDPENMLAEDDP
-58 ARLFHN
+58 ARVFH
-64 ETKDEFALHDLIVVG
+64 DEAKEEFSLHDLIVVG
-79 VVNDH
+79 VVNESEEH
-84 HPDGVFNTESL
+84 GVFNPDSL
-95 ARVHELNER
+95 GRIHELNEF
-104 VKAIDGVIAR
+104 VKSIDGVIAR

-130 GTIRFEWLMES
+130 GTIRFEWLMEQA
-141 PPETPEEALAIK
+141 PETPEEAIAIK

-176 YVPIENKHESH
+176 YVPIESKRESH
-187 RISEEIESIVAGFG
+187 RISEEIEGFIASFG
-201 TNDDEFYITGLPVAE
+201 ENTDEFYITGLPVAE

-225 QMAISAPLAALVIL
+225 QMAVSAPLAALVIL
-239 LLMWWFFRSFALV
+239 LLMWWFFRSFSLV
-252 LSPMIVALTTVTIT
+252 LSPMIVAMSTVTIT

-300 SEFVDIYPRVGD
+300 SEFVDIYPKYGD
-312 RKKAA
+312 RKKAV

-353 GGFVALGIGV
+353 GGFVALGIGL
-363 AFVLTILFVPAYIAV
+363 AFILTILFVPAYITA
-378 LPDKRLDALCSAD
+378 LPEKRLAALLSSKRDA
-391 RDSSEGGLLGR
+391 SEGGLLGR
-402 AVAAVGERSLRYA
+402 IVEGVGHQSLRFA
-415 KPILVLTVAVLAVSG
+415 KPILVLTVAVIAISG

-457 VLNRELAGTYTAFLV
+457 VLNRELAGTYTAFLI
-472 MKQDADA
+472 MEQDADA
-479 EREIVAAGDRAVATA
+479 EGEIVKAGDVAAAGAS
-494 ADSVRATWDELKVA
+494 DSVRAKWNELKATAEA
-508 AQAAGDEGDT
+508 ASEEEAS
-518 NVSDALIEAT
+518 NVSDMLIDAA
-528 ADLSFETEGDES
+528 ADLSFDTVGEES
-540 EQWLAVQSALEKS
+540 EQWQAVQTALEEA
-553 QTQSK
+553 QTGSK

-563 DHLAYLERLQA
+563 EHLAYIDELQQ
-574 HADAHPLVGKTNSI
+574 HADAHPLVGKTSSI

-598 LVSGEDEDYRIP
+598 LISGDEKDYRIP
-610 QSTEGVAQTLL
+610 DSTNGVAQTLL

-634 LVSPDYRESAVWMQ
+634 LVSPDYRESAVWVQ

-658 AVKSD
+658 SVKTD
-663 LDAFLAE
+663 MDEYLAA

-677 HAEWA
+677 QAQWA

-713 MMLLFRS
+713 MMILFRS

-735 VFTYGLIGLVGKD
+735 VFTYGLIGLIGKD

-774 ARSIQADT
+774 ARSIQSET
-782 GDWRE
+782 GNWKE
-787 TMTLMFQEPGRAITR
+787 TMALMFQEPGRAITR

-813 LLAAPLVPYN
+813 LLGAPLVPYN

-835 SSIVTVLLLP
+835 SSVVTVMLLP
-845 AIMMNIQKWL
+845 AIMMNIQNWL
-855 FPKKRNESADDERT
+855 SSKKQRVSADAET
-869 AATLKEQTT
+869 PAATLKEQTT

>member
-1 MFEFNGVVMKRKIL
+1 MKRKIL

-20 RPRLVFVALTVL
+20 HTRMVFVGLAVL
-32 TLGLGSAIPWIKV
+32 TIGLGSAIPWIQV
-45 DTDPENMLSPDDP
+45 DTDPENMLAEDDP
-58 ARLFHN
+58 ARVFHN
-64 ETKDEFALHDLIVVG
+64 ETKEEFSLHDLIVVG
-79 VVNDH
+79 VVNESEEE
-84 HPDGVFNTESL
+84 GVFNPDSL
-95 ARVHELNER
+95 TRIHELNEHL
-104 VKAIDGVIAR
+104 KAIDGVIAR

-130 GTIRFEWLMES
+130 GTIRFEWLMEE
-141 PPETPEEALAIK
+141 PPKTPEEALAIK

-162 RGTVVSEDG
+162 RGTVVSDDG
-171 DSVAL
+171 KSVAL

-187 RISEEIESIVAGFG
+187 RISEDIESFIAGFG
-201 TNDDEFYITGLPVAE
+201 DNTDDFYITGLPVAE

-225 QMAISAPLAALVIL
+225 QMAIAAPLAALVIL
-239 LLMWWFFRSFALV
+239 LLMWWFFRSFSLV
-252 LSPMIVALTTVTIT
+252 LSPMIVAITTVTIT

-300 SEFVDIYPRVGD
+300 SEFVDIYPKHGD
-312 RKKAA
+312 RKKAV

-353 GGFVALGIGV
+353 GGFVALGIGL
-363 AFVLTILFVPAYIAV
+363 AFILTILFVPAYIAA
-378 LPDKRLDALCSAD
+378 LPEKRLAALLSSKRDA
-391 RDSSEGGLLGR
+391 SEGGLLGR
-402 AVAAVGERSLRYA
+402 MVEGVGHQSLRFA
-415 KPILVLTVAVLAVSG
+415 KPILVLTVAVIAVSG

-445 FKPSHKIRVADE
+445 FKPSHKIRVADS

-479 EREIVAAGDRAVATA
+479 EREIVKAGDVAVADA
-494 ADSVRATWDELKVA
+494 GDFVRAKWNELKNA
-508 AQAAGDEGDT
+508 AEAAAEEGDT

-528 ADLSFETEGDES
+528 ADLSFDTEGEES
-540 EQWLAVQSALEKS
+540 EAWQAVQTALEEA
-553 QTQSK
+553 QTGTK
-558 TFQNP
+558 TFQHP
-563 DHLAYLERLQA
+563 EHLAYIERIQER
-574 HADAHPLVGKTNSI
+574 ADAHPLVGKTSSI

-598 LVSGEDEDYRIP
+598 LLSGEETDYRIP
-610 QSTEGVAQTLL
+610 STTNGVAQTLL

-658 AVKSD
+658 AVKTD
-663 LDAFLAE
+663 MDEFLAD

-677 HAEWA
+677 RAEWA

-692 EEMVGGML
+692 DEMVGGML

-713 MMLLFRS
+713 MMILFRS
-720 PVYGVLAMVPLTITI
+720 PVYGALAMVPLTITI
-735 VFTYGLIGLVGKD
+735 VFTYGLIGLIGKD

-774 ARSIQADT
+774 ARAIQSET
-782 GDWRE
+782 GDWKE
-787 TMTLMFQEPGRAITR
+787 TMALMFQEPGRAITR

-813 LLAAPLVPYN
+813 LLGAPLVPYN

-835 SSIVTVLLLP
+835 SSIVTVMLLP
-845 AIMMNIQKWL
+845 AIMMNIQRWL
-855 FPKKRNESADDERT
+855 STRKERASADGET
-869 AATLKEQTT
+869 PAATLKEQTT